1 MSIKQYPILYTL
13 KNKKP
18 YCWAIKIE
26 KNGQTYN
33 IVTHH
38 GQVEGKKVEHSK
50 NIPKGKA
57 SRTCLE
63 QAELE
68 ANRKFINKRDKEGYS
83 DNIKHIGRVTV
94 RPMLAKTFKWADFEN
109 PKKKGIVLPCAIQ
122 RKYDGIRCMAYVGQ
136 NADGDHDI
144 ILESRKGIKFDN
156 FDILRREISCIL
168 KKINKSGFYLDGE
181 LFTDKIPFEEISG
194 LVRKQD
200 NVTKEEL
207 KKMDKIEYYIYD
219 CLDVN
224 NPNWGFMERFEYL
237 KSIIESIPRK
247 KRILIQI
254 VPTYIAETQADIR
267 KYHKMFTQEGFEG
280 TMLRNVDSPYAINK
294 RPKDLQKYKDFME
307 EEFKITGFHDGV
319 GLEKGSVIWEVEN
332 KKGEMF
338 SVRPRGSHELRKE
351 LFDNGDSYIGK
362 LLTVIFQEYTK
373 DGIPRFPVGKAIRD
387 IY

>member
-1 MSIKQYPILYTL
+1 MAKTYPILYTI

-18 YCWAIKIE
+18 YCWAIKIVSD
-26 KNGQTYN
+26 GDTFN

-68 ANRKFINKRDKEGYS
+68 ANRKFINKRDKEGYV
-83 DNIKHIGRVTV
+83 DNIKNINKITV
-94 RPMLAKTFKWADFEN
+94 RPMLAKTFKWKDFEN
-109 PKKKGIVLPCAIQ
+109 PKKKGITLPCAIQ
-122 RKYDGIRCMAYVGQ
+122 RKYDGIRCISYINTNSKGENEV
-136 NADGDHDI
+136 
-144 ILESRKGIKFDN
+144 ILESRQGIPFDN
-156 FDILRREISCIL
+156 LDLLRHEISYVL
-168 KKINKSGFYLDGE
+168 KKINKPGFYLDGE
-181 LFTDKIPFEEISG
+181 LYTDKIPFEYISG

-200 NVTKEEL
+200 SITKEEL
-207 KKMDKIEYYIYD
+207 EKMNKIEYHIYD

-224 NPNWGFMERFEYL
+224 NLEWGFMDRYEFIKSVIERL
-237 KSIIESIPRK
+237 PK
-247 KRILIQI
+247 KKTSLIRI
-254 VPTYIAETQADIR
+254 VPTYIAEEPKDIK

-280 TMLRNVDSPYAINK
+280 TMLRNIDSPYAINK
-294 RPKDLQKYKDFME
+294 RPKDLKKYKDFME
-307 EEFKITGFHDGV
+307 EEFKIIGYHDGK

-332 KKGEMF
+332 KKKDKF

-351 LFDNGDSYIGK
+351 FYKNADNYIGK

-373 DGIPRFPVGKAIRD
+373 DGIPRFPVGKAIRNN
-387 IY
+387 Y